1 MEHMSPLD
9 AAFLQLED
17 EDTHASLAIA
27 SVAVLEGPPPSQAE
41 ILDSLRGRL
50 PLVPRYRQKAREL
63 PLDLGRPVWVDD
75 PSFDLTYH
83 VRRTALPV
91 PGDDAALCRLVS
103 RVMSVRLD
111 RDRPLWEAWV
121 IEGLAD
127 GRWAFLSKVH
137 HCMADGISGNEL
149 YRLMF
154 DESPEPRA
162 GVPDTWRPGP
172 EPSSL
177 QLVAGA
183 LAGLVRNP
191 VDQLRAAAN
200 GLRRPADAARRL
212 AATVRGLVGL
222 AGVLVPVSRSSL
234 AGPIG
239 QQRQY
244 GIARACLPDVI
255 RVAKTFDVTV
265 NDVVLAAVSGALRT
279 VLIEDGVEPGANTI
293 RTLVPVSVRPHAE
306 EANMGNR
313 VSLMLPLL
321 PVEYP
326 DPVQRLRE
334 VRRRLRQAKASK
346 EAEAGEMA
354 TTIAAL
360 EPFPPVSLMVRVAS
374 HLPHRNIVTVT
385 TNVPASRRPLYIL
398 GRRIVEILP
407 YVPIAVRLRTGIAVL
422 TYEDRMSFGITSDL
436 GHGPDARTLARA
448 VGTEIE
454 ALVAAAATADRS
466 AATPAGESA
475 PTKARRA
482 KPPAKRDRMAH
493 ADRAQGAPAKRA
505 QPRTATPNRAP
516 ASPPPMKSP
525 AALRSPSRV
534 SASG

>member
-1 MEHMSPLD
+1 
-9 AAFLQLED
+9 
-17 EDTHASLAIA
+17 
-27 SVAVLEGPPPSQAE
+27 
-41 ILDSLRGRL
+41 
-50 PLVPRYRQKAREL
+50 
-63 PLDLGRPVWVDD
+63 
-75 PSFDLTYH
+75 
-83 VRRTALPV
+83 
-91 PGDDAALCRLVS
+91 
-103 RVMSVRLD
+103 
-111 RDRPLWEAWV
+111 
-121 IEGLAD
+121 
-127 GRWAFLSKVH
+127 
-137 HCMADGISGNEL
+137 
-149 YRLMF
+149 
-154 DESPEPRA
+154 
-162 GVPDTWRPGP
+162 
-172 EPSSL
+172 
-177 QLVAGA
+177 
-183 LAGLVRNP
+183 
-191 VDQLRAAAN
+191 
-200 GLRRPADAARRL
+200 
-212 AATVRGLVGL
+212 
-222 AGVLVPVSRSSL
+222 
-234 AGPIG
+234 
-239 QQRQY
+239 
-244 GIARACLPDVI
+244 
-255 RVAKTFDVTV
+255 
-265 NDVVLAAVSGALRT
+265 LRT